1 MNTLRKVN
9 QRDKA
14 IFGHLKTFIS
24 GLWLCLFFSLSLVVI
39 GISVKA
45 QILPAPQQA
54 SLGVPTFP
62 WNGTQLPEWNKITF
76 GSMPALKE
84 AGSLSVDRSS
94 AQSLGFDPSRSFPA
108 GTTLDKVFNLG
119 DFQDSFKIQTFNL
132 ENISQIVGTNL
143 DSLKLSDFGLSRL
156 QNLTSLVKAVPN
168 LANFPIAQVK
178 PVLDLLKTSLNF
190 QQLQQFNPQQTLGS
204 FLKESPHLGSLSM
217 SSLPLQ
223 NYPLKS
229 IPNLEKTP
237 LGTLDKW
244 PSAKISDVPGLKD
257 VPLSK
262 LPGGISPVGTSV
274 GTVDIVFG
282 TKEQNRAR
290 TMSGSDVE
298 GFGVPCQKECAHVEF
313 SGSELVRGRQWVSGK
328 YQTVKGGRGILG
340 KVNGGKEPT
349 GRLPFGPAFKVAVW
363 DVSETQG
370 RFTTALFL
378 RFCSRSAFVDLGC
391 TPYYLGPIPWLAYEE
406 KFSDVFLGSVD
417 AVSPSVGGAST
428 PTHAASPSTQK
439 RDGSSTGTASGNSD
453 TSVAGASKSDTSV
466 AGVSKS
472 DTSRAGTSSSDTS
485 RASNSDTSRTSSSDT
500 SRASNSDT
508 SRASNSDTSR
518 ASNSDTPAKSG
529 GVGAPY
535 QGISLDALGSSM
547 QGIEGNFNSVGTHT
561 CDGTGNCGSGLGAY
575 GLMSYRPDVRFAIS
589 SRPGGSEVLS
599 KLDKGEAVTPDRLSE
614 VFPSEAQKE
623 VFEAIAKRSIDSALS
638 QTDPQTGQPFSGQ
651 RAIERIGQMQY
662 GGSAIPVDSPASDI
676 RGYYSVFGYGKKVAE
691 SYQSF
696 SKVR

>member
-1 MNTLRKVN
+1 MNTLGKTMNTLRKVN
-9 QRDKA
+9 QRDKV

-45 QILPAPQQA
+45 QVLPAPQQA

-143 DSLKLSDFGLSRL
+143 DSLKLSDFGLSSL
-156 QNLTSLVKAVPN
+156 LNLTSLVKAVPN

-223 NYPLKS
+223 NYSLKS

-244 PSAKISDVPGLKD
+244 QTAKISDVPGLKD

-282 TKEQNRAR
+282 TKEQNRDR

-417 AVSPSVGGAST
+417 AVSPSAGGAST

-439 RDGSSTGTASGNSD
+439 RDNSSTGTASGNSD
-453 TSVAGASKSDTSV
+453 TSVAGASKSDTSKSDT
-466 AGVSKS
+466 SKS
-472 DTSRAGTSSSDTS
+472 DTSKSGTSKSDTSSSDTS
-485 RASNSDTSRTSSSDT
+485 KAGT
-500 SRASNSDT
+500 SNSDT
-508 SRASNSDTSR
+508 SRADTS
-518 ASNSDTPAKSG
+518 SLSPAPANSG

-535 QGISLDALGSSM
+535 QGISLDALGNSM

-638 QTDPQTGQPFSGQ
+638 QTDPQTSQPFSGQ

-662 GGSAIPVDSPASDI
+662 GGPAIPVDSPASDI

-691 SYQSF
+691 SYQSL

>member
-1 MNTLRKVN
+1 VTTPQGAQTG
-9 QRDKA
+9 QRFDQLV
-14 IFGHLKTFIS
+14 LK
-24 GLWLCLFFSLSLVVI
+24 L
-39 GISVKA
+39 
-45 QILPAPQQA
+45 APSRDTVSIERA
-54 SLGVPTFP
+54 L
-62 WNGTQLPEWNKITF
+62 

-84 AGSLSVDRSS
+84 AGSLSVDRPS

-143 DSLKLSDFGLSRL
+143 DSLKLSDFGLSSL
-156 QNLTSLVKAVPN
+156 QNLTSLMKAVPN

-244 PSAKISDVPGLKD
+244 QAAKISDVPGLKD

-282 TKEQNRAR
+282 TKEQKRDR

-439 RDGSSTGTASGNSD
+439 RDGSSTGTDSGNSD
-453 TSVAGASKSDTSV
+453 TSIAGASKSDTSV
-466 AGVSKS
+466 AGTSKS
-472 DTSRAGTSSSDTS
+472 DTSRA
-485 RASNSDTSRTSSSDT
+485 SSSDT

-662 GGSAIPVDSPASDI
+662 GGPAIPVDSPASDI

-691 SYQSF
+691 SYQSL

>member
-1 MNTLRKVN
+1 MNTLGKTMSALRKVSK
-9 QRDKA
+9 RDRA
-14 IFGHLKTFIS
+14 IFWHLKTFIS
-24 GLWLCLFFSLSLVVI
+24 GLWLCLFFSLILVI
-39 GISVKA
+39 AGISVKA
-45 QILPAPQQA
+45 QVLPAPQQA
-54 SLGVPTFP
+54 SQGVPTFP
-62 WNGTQLPEWNKITF
+62 WNGTQLPDWDKITF
-76 GSMPALKE
+76 GSMPALRE

-143 DSLKLSDFGLSRL
+143 DSLKLSDFGLSSL

-204 FLKESPHLGSLSM
+204 FLKESPHLGSLSV

-244 PSAKISDVPGLKD
+244 QTANISDVPGLKD

-262 LPGGISPVGTSV
+262 FPGGISPVGTSV

-282 TKEQNRAR
+282 TKEQNRSR

-313 SGSELVRGRQWVSGK
+313 SGSQLVRGRQWVSGK

-340 KVNGGKEPT
+340 KVNDGKEPT

-417 AVSPSVGGAST
+417 AVSPSAGGAST
-428 PTHAASPSTQK
+428 PTGAAPPSTQK
-439 RDGSSTGTASGNSD
+439 RSGSSTGTASGNSD
-453 TSVAGASKSDTSV
+453 TSIAGASKSDTSI
-466 AGVSKS
+466 AGASKS
-472 DTSRAGTSSSDTS
+472 DTSRASSSDTS
-485 RASNSDTSRTSSSDT
+485 RASSSDT
-500 SRASNSDT
+500 SRASSLD
-508 SRASNSDTSR
+508 ASG

-529 GVGAPY
+529 GAGAQY

-547 QGIEGNFNSVGTHT
+547 QGIEGNFSAVGTRT
-561 CDGTGNCGSGLGAY
+561 CDGTGNCGSALGAY
-575 GLMSYRPDVRFAIS
+575 GLKSYRPDVRSAIS

-599 KLDKGEAVTPDRLSE
+599 KLDKGEAVTPDLLGE
-614 VFPSEAQKE
+614 VFPPEAQKE

-638 QTDPQTGQPFSGQ
+638 QTDPQTGQAFSGQ

-662 GGSAIPVDSPASDI
+662 GGPAIPVDSPASDI
-676 RGYYSVFGYGKKVAE
+676 RGYYSVSGYGKKVAE

-696 SKVR
+696 SSLR

>member
-9 QRDKA
+9 TRDKA

-24 GLWLCLFFSLSLVVI
+24 GLWLCLFFSLILVVI

-94 AQSLGFDPSRSFPA
+94 VQSLGFDPSRSFPA

-143 DSLKLSDFGLSRL
+143 DSLKLSDFGLSSL

-244 PSAKISDVPGLKD
+244 QAAKISDVPGLKD

-417 AVSPSVGGAST
+417 AVSPSAGGAST

-439 RDGSSTGTASGNSD
+439 RDGSSTDTDSGNSD

-466 AGVSKS
+466 AGASKSDTSVAGTSKS
-472 DTSRAGTSSSDTS
+472 DTSRVGTS
-485 RASNSDTSRTSSSDT
+485 NSDT

-518 ASNSDTPAKSG
+518 ASNSDTPANSS

-638 QTDPQTGQPFSGQ
+638 QTDPQTSQPFSGQ

-662 GGSAIPVDSPASDI
+662 GGPAIPVDSPASDI